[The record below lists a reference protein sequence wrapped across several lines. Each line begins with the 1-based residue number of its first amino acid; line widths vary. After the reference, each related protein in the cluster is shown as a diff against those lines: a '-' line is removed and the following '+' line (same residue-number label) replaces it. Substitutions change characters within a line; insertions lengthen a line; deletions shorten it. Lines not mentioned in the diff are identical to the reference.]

1 MCQKKKNKLLTSEL
15 KNSGSDWTEL
25 PSPATQHSSSTVP
38 PNVATKLVVLGD
50 G

>member
-1 MCQKKKNKLLTSEL
+1 MCQKKTQKLLTSEL
-15 KNSGSDWTEL
+15 KNSGSDWTAL

-38 PNVATKLVVLGD
+38 NVATKLVVLGD